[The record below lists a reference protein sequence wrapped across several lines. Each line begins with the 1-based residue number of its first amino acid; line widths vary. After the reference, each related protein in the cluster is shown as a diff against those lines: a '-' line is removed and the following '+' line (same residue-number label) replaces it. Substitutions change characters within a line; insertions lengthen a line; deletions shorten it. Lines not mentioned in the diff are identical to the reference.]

1 MCHESFCNRS
11 KINKFSDPCEINA
24 LKMGGR
30 VIISYLRVT
39 LSVDLEL
46 IIMDNSPEYHW
57 NEKNILVVEDD
68 ESSAFLLG
76 EILKGTGANIKY
88 STDGEGA
95 IEFIRQ
101 NPDTDLILMDIHLPE
116 KDGFTATREIK
127 SFAGDVVVIAQTA
140 YALSRNYQEPR
151 EAGCDDFITK
161 PLSPGYLLD
170 RMNDFLS

>member
-1 MCHESFCNRS
+1 
-11 KINKFSDPCEINA
+11 
-24 LKMGGR
+24 
-30 VIISYLRVT
+30 
-39 LSVDLEL
+39 
-46 IIMDNSPEYHW
+46 MDNSTEYHW

-68 ESSAFLLG
+68 EASAFLLG

-88 STDGEGA
+88 STDGESA

-101 NPDTDLILMDIHLPE
+101 HPDTDLILMDVHLPD

-140 YALSRNYQEPR
+140 YALSRNYQEAR

>member
-1 MCHESFCNRS
+1 MVS
-11 KINKFSDPCEINA
+11 
-24 LKMGGR
+24 
-30 VIISYLRVT
+30 
-39 LSVDLEL
+39 
-46 IIMDNSPEYHW
+46 SPEYHW
-57 NEKNILVVEDD
+57 DKKNILVVEDD

-127 SFAGDVVVIAQTA
+127 SIASDVVVIAQTA
-140 YALSRNYQEPR
+140 YALSRNYREAR
-151 EAGCDDFITK
+151 EAGCDEFFTK
-161 PLSPGYLLD
+161 PLSPGYLLA